1 MNDVS
6 AIIVKDVNFFYNG
19 TPVLEN
25 VSFAVGRGEF
35 LSVVGP
41 NGGGKTT
48 LLKLI
53 LGLMKPNSGKIRVLG
68 MTPERARGCIG
79 YMPQQAQFD
88 PQFPVSVMDVVLMG
102 TICERSI
109 GIYSKRD
116 RKAAERSLSE
126 VEMSKYIKH
135 SFSELSGGQRQR
147 VLLARALISRPQI
160 LLLDEPTANVDMGTE
175 SKLDRILKEMAQLIT
190 ILMVTHDL
198 GLVSDV
204 VHRVLCVNRKVVVHP
219 TSALSGTLIQDLYG
233 TDLRLVHHDR
243 ISGEG
248 AESHD

>member
-1 MNDVS
+1 MNDAF
-6 AIIVKDVNFFYNG
+6 AISVKDVNFFYNG
-19 TPVLEN
+19 TPVLEK
-25 VSFAVGRGEF
+25 VSFDVGKGEF

-53 LGLMKPNSGKIRVLG
+53 LGLIRPNSGMIWVLG
-68 MTPERARGCIG
+68 MAPERARGCIG

-102 TICERSI
+102 TICERSV
-109 GIYSKRD
+109 GIYSKKD
-116 RKAAERSLSE
+116 RRAAERSLSE

-175 SKLDRILKEMAQLIT
+175 SKLDRILREMSQHIT

-204 VHRVLCVNRKVVVHP
+204 AHRVLCVNRKVVVHP
-219 TSALSGTLIQDLYG
+219 TSTLSGKIIQDLYG

-243 ISGEG
+243 ISDER
-248 AESHD
+248 AQLHD